1 MVREIPPGPE
11 RPPRSERILVVDDDR
26 AFRLATQT
34 ILVDDGYAVVL
45 ATNGAEA
52 LVQLQT
58 GRFDLMLS
66 DMVMGAMS
74 GLALLQEVK
83 RQDPELPVIMV
94 TGFGSI
100 QTAVDAMRRGATDY
114 LTKPTNNDEL
124 LIKIRRVL
132 DAQQAQRELRMLREE
147 VRQTYSIGNLVSR
160 SGRMKDVIELIRQVA
175 DTDVT
180 VLVQGESGTGK
191 ELVARALHFNS
202 KRSAAP
208 FIAVNCSALPEN
220 LLESELFGYE
230 KGAFTGAAKQR
241 AGRFEEAHTGTLFL
255 DEIGDMSTAVQT
267 KLLRVLQ
274 EKTFER
280 VGGNTP
286 LTVDTRVVVAT
297 NRNLE
302 VMMRQ
307 GDFREDLFYRLNVF
321 PITLPPLRERLE
333 DVPLLAR
340 HFLTRHA
347 GLTGGRVSQI
357 APEVLTAMMNY
368 HWRGNV
374 RELENLVKRAII
386 KTTDDTIRTMEL
398 PADSGAV
405 IPEPGEAP
413 LPPAIETPF
422 KEYLS
427 AIIRDAEERYL
438 VRMLK
443 LHRGNIN
450 QIARLME
457 VDRKTVYRK
466 MSEYAI
472 DPAAYRGTPS

>member
-1 MVREIPPGPE
+1 MVKEIPRDPE
-11 RPPRSERILVVDDDR
+11 RPSRAERILVVDDDR

-34 ILVDDGYAVVL
+34 LLTDDGYTVVP
-45 ATNGAEA
+45 AANGADA
-52 LVQLQT
+52 LARLQAES
-58 GRFDLMLS
+58 FDLMLS
-66 DMVMGAMS
+66 DMVMGSMS
-74 GLALLQEVK
+74 GLALLRQVK
-83 RQDPELPVIMV
+83 AQSPDLPVIMV

-100 QTAVDAMRRGATDY
+100 ATAVEAMRQGATDY

-132 DAQQAQRELRMLREE
+132 DAQQKERELHRLREE
-147 VRQTYSIGNLVSR
+147 VEHTYSIGNLISR
-160 SGRMKDVIELIRQVA
+160 SARMREVFQLIRQVA

-180 VLVQGESGTGK
+180 ILVQGESGTGK

-202 KRSAAP
+202 KRRSAP
-208 FIAVNCSALPEN
+208 FVAVNCSALPEN

-230 KGAFTGAAKQR
+230 KGAFTGATNRR

-255 DEIGDMSTAVQT
+255 DEIGDISAGVQT

-286 LTVDTRVVVAT
+286 LTVDTRVVAAT

-302 VMMRQ
+302 LMLRE

-321 PITLPPLRERLE
+321 PISLPPLRERIE
-333 DVPLLAR
+333 DIPLLAD
-340 HFLTRHA
+340 HFLRRHA
-347 GLTGGRVSQI
+347 DLTGGRVTRI
-357 APEVLTAMMNY
+357 ATEVLTSMMNY

-374 RELENLVKRAII
+374 RELENLIRRAII
-386 KTTDDTIRTMEL
+386 KTAGDTIHAVEL
-398 PADSGAV
+398 PGEPAGERAPAAPQHAV
-405 IPEPGEAP
+405 SV
-413 LPPAIETPF
+413 ETPYRD
-422 KEYLS
+422 YLH
-427 AIIRDAEERYL
+427 AIIQDAEQKYL

-443 LHRGNIN
+443 LCRGNIN

-466 MSEYAI
+466 LAEHSI
-472 DPAAYRGTPS
+472 DPAAYRGS